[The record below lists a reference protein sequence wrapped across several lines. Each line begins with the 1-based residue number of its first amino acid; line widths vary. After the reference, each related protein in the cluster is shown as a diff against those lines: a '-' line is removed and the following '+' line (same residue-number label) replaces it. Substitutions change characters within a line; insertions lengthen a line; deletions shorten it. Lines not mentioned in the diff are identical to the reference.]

1 MALSRSLRSALFR
14 SFRSFYSSEVDPS
27 RVVTKYI
34 RVGNET
40 LAAKKV
46 SDKLFYPNDHLGS
59 VDVIT
64 SILGALVLARRVRSL
79 RKSQRKG
86 RKDQSDSH
94 FLFFWPGVGQSWR
107 DAVEAFR

>member
-1 MALSRSLRSALFR
+1 MTLSRSPWRAAPIFPFSGSKINPSSA
-14 SFRSFYSSEVDPS
+14 
-27 RVVTKYI
+27 VTKHI

-64 SILGALVLARRVRSL
+64 SILGA
-79 RKSQRKG
+79 QG
-86 RKDQSDSH
+86 
-94 FLFFWPGVGQSWR
+94 
-107 DAVEAFR
+107 